1 MIRLVLDGGVTVDD
15 LDDLAVR
22 VDLVMMNIIPASD
35 AHPAQ
40 TIYRTADRQA
50 LVHVI
55 NDARA
60 ASLLV
65 VVQGP
70 DEAETAALLR
80 AGTVV
85 AAQELVTA

>member
-1 MIRLVLDGGVTVDD
+1 MIRLVLAESVTVDD
-15 LDDLAVR
+15 LDDLALR
-22 VDLVMMNIIPASD
+22 VGLVLMNLIPAGD

-40 TIYRTADRQA
+40 TIYRTGDRQA

-55 NDARA
+55 NDPRA
-60 ASLLV
+60 ASLIV